1 MKLDDEGKAGST
13 FRGSVFTIAQTNASD
28 RVYKLES
35 LVYGEEGFVEIAGS
49 HEPLN
54 SIGSLAT
61 LDWQG
66 EDFNFTFAPD

>member
-35 LVYGEEGFVEIAGS
+35 LVYGEEGFVEVAGS
-49 HEPLN
+49 YQPLT
-54 SIGSLAT
+54 STGSLAI
-61 LDWQG
+61 LDWDDDYFEETPG
-66 EDFNFTFAPD
+66 